1 MSQLRRPPSVT
12 MACVFVGLTSLIVF
26 GSVTSSLSNWGSIEL
41 QDAVRDAL
49 DDPALDG
56 VDLTVPQVVEW
67 LRRAAY
73 AVVVL
78 AIAGVVFAVFAARGH
93 RSSRVSL
100 TVMCGLA
107 FVGFI
112 GIGGLAGMLPAVL
125 AVVCAMQLWSPDS
138 RAWFDAKNG
147 VVRPAVPPVPVAPVA
162 GPGAAPGAPAQPK
175 SIRIAGLVALIAS
188 WLVLMFS
195 AYYALIYVTA
205 RSSYVDSL
213 SKGSTK
219 KMLDEYGIAPA
230 DFVTWMFIF
239 FVVCGVLALLACAA
253 AALMLRGVPHART
266 ATIVLAAVS
275 VPVSFMFVGVGWP
288 WTAAAVFVLVQ
299 LRRKQPTGA

>member
-1 MSQLRRPPSVT
+1 

-26 GSVTSSLSNWGSIEL
+26 GSVTSALSNWGSIEL
-41 QDAVRDAL
+41 QEAVRDAL

-73 AVVVL
+73 AVVAL
-78 AIAGVVFAVFAARGH
+78 AIAGVVFAVFTARGH

-125 AVVCAMQLWSPDS
+125 AVVCAMQLWSPES

-147 VVRPAVPPVPVAPVA
+147 IARPVVPPAPVA
-162 GPGAAPGAPAQPK
+162 GPGPGPDAAPPLPK
-175 SIRIAGLVALIAS
+175 PVRIAGLVALIAS

-239 FVVCGVLALLACAA
+239 FVVCGVLALLACTA
-253 AALMLRGVPHART
+253 AALMLRGVAHART
-266 ATIVLAAVS
+266 ATMVLAAVS
-275 VPVSFMFVGVGWP
+275 VPLSFFFVGVGWP

-299 LRRKQPTGA
+299 LRRKQPVRA

>member
-1 MSQLRRPPSVT
+1 

-26 GSVTSSLSNWGSIEL
+26 GNVASALTNWGSIEL

-49 DDPALDG
+49 DDPGLDG

-73 AVVVL
+73 AVVAL
-78 AIAGVVFAVFAARGH
+78 SIAGVVFAVFAARGH

-100 TVMCGLA
+100 TVMCGIA

-112 GIGGLAGMLPAVL
+112 GLGGLAGMLPAVL
-125 AVVCAMQLWSPDS
+125 AVVCAMQLWSPES

-147 VVRPAVPPVPVAPVA
+147 VARRVVPLVPDAPVA
-162 GPGAAPGAPAQPK
+162 GPGTALAATPQPK
-175 SIRIAGLVALIAS
+175 SVRVAGLVALIAS

-219 KMLDEYGIAPA
+219 KMLDEYGIAPE

-239 FVVCGVLALLACAA
+239 FVVCGVLAVLACTAS
-253 AALMLRGVPHART
+253 ALMLRGVPRART
-266 ATIVLAAVS
+266 ATMVLAAVS

-299 LRRKQPTGA
+299 LRRKQPEGA